1 MITRKTITLTV
12 VAVLLLLL
20 GGGVGLVLAQGP
32 NLGDDVGTAFTYQGR
47 LMDDGDPANGSYDFQ
62 FDLYDDPTSGSRVA
76 DTVYVDDKEV
86 SEGLFTVQLDFERGV
101 FTGEAR
107 YLEIAVRA
115 ADSSGDYTTLV
126 PRQELTPV
134 PYAQYALDSLSTAS
148 LQGYPVSASGPT
160 SGQLLQWNGS
170 SWKPATV
177 ASGNQPPV
185 AVLQADPAV
194 LMPGETTT
202 TLSLTL
208 SYDPEGGPLTY
219 AFDPTGWTPG
229 APTSYGS
236 TAVITAEYTAPG
248 DYLAAGWVKD
258 GAGHFDVS
266 RTLIAVCRWWSTI
279 ADSTNDRGQYASLA
293 VADGRPAIAYY
304 ESTNLDLE
312 YVRAEDVSGS
322 SWGSPVTVDSAGDVG
337 RYASL
342 AVVDGNPAIAYYDGS
357 TGNYD
362 LKYVRATDAAGSTW
376 GTPLTVDSN
385 GSAGLYASLAVVDG
399 QPAIAY
405 WESGGLDL
413 WYVRATDAAGSSWGT
428 PVTVDSTG
436 SVGWHASLAVVDGFP
451 AIAYYDSGSNQD
463 LKYVRATN
471 AAGSSWGTP
480 VTVDSGGDVGEY
492 ASLAEVDGRPAI
504 AYYDHTN
511 GHLKYVRASDA
522 SGSSWGTPL
531 TTDSAAYVGIYDS
544 LAVVDGRPAIAYRE
558 YNNGHLK
565 CVRASDASGSSW
577 GTPLTVDGAGNVGGF
592 ASLAEVDG
600 RAAIA
605 YFDSTNHDL
614 RFAIPRPQ

>member
-1 MITRKTITLTV
+1 MITRKTVTLTV

-20 GGGVGLVLAQGP
+20 AGGVGLVLAQGP
-32 NLGDDVGTAFTYQGR
+32 NLGDSVGTAFTYQGR
-47 LMDDGDPANGSYDFQ
+47 LMDNGDPATGSYDFQ
-62 FDLYDDPTSGSRVA
+62 FDLYDDPISGSRVGS
-76 DTVYVDDKEV
+76 TVYVDDKEV

-101 FTGEAR
+101 FSGEAR

-115 ADSSGDYTTLV
+115 AGSGGDYTTLA
-126 PRQELTPV
+126 PRQELTAV
-134 PYAQYALDSLSTAS
+134 PYAHYALDSLSTAS
-148 LQGYPVSASGPT
+148 LQGYPVSAIGPT

-170 SWKPATV
+170 SWSPSTV

-219 AFDPTGWTPG
+219 AFDPTGWSLG

-236 TAVITAEYTAPG
+236 TAVTTAEYTAPG

-258 GAGHFDVS
+258 GAGHFDVA

-279 ADSTNDRGQYASLA
+279 ADNSNDRGQYASLA
-293 VADGRPAIAYY
+293 VVDGRPAIAYY
-304 ESTNLDLE
+304 DNTNGDLM

-322 SWGSPVTVDSAGDVG
+322 SWGSPLIVASGYDVG
-337 RYASL
+337 RFASL
-342 AVVDGNPAIAYYDGS
+342 AVVNGNPAIAYFDD
-357 TGNYD
+357 TNDD

-376 GTPLTVDSN
+376 GTPVTVDSN
-385 GSAGLYASLAVVDG
+385 GAAGQYASLAVVDG
-399 QPAIAY
+399 NPAIAY
-405 WESGGLDL
+405 WESGAADL

-436 SVGWHASLAVVDGFP
+436 SVGLYASLAVVSGYP
-451 AIAYYDSGSNQD
+451 AIAYYDYSPNYD

-471 AAGSSWGTP
+471 ASGSSWGDS
-480 VTVDSGGDVGEY
+480 VTVDSGGDVGWY
-492 ASLAEVDGRPAI
+492 ASLAVVDGRPAI
-504 AYYDHTN
+504 AYFDN
-511 GHLKYVRASDA
+511 NNKDLKYVRADDA
-522 SGSSWGTPL
+522 SGSSWPTPL
-531 TTDSAAYVGIYDS
+531 TADSAHVGQYNS

-558 YNNGHLK
+558 YEHRALK
-565 CVRASDASGSSW
+565 YVRANDATGSTW
-577 GTPLTVDGAGNVGGF
+577 GTPLTVDSAGDLGGYR
-592 ASLAEVDG
+592 SLAEVDG
-600 RAAIA
+600 RPAIA
-605 YFDSTNHDL
+605 YYDNSNGDL
-614 RFAIPRPQ
+614 RFAIPRQQ